1 MADSGNKRQ
10 TQNINPKADINAGHN
25 RSEDVALAKVE
36 ASIQHRRTEAMYI
49 INSDG
54 EVVYSNTGA
63 KNSVKF
69 NYTEVAPK
77 AKDAIITH
85 NHPTDNVSSPNT
97 IGKRIGASFS
107 GADLGVAIQTNAK
120 EVRAVTAGGFI
131 FSSKRPKDGW
141 GALSGNDVKN
151 YIDRKYKEYVKKYN
165 KQSIAAITKKLYG
178 KQYKDSNELKLDER
192 TYSDRVY
199 VLSVHKALQDASKRF
214 GFNYTRKRVYDS
226 SF

>member
-1 MADSGNKRQ
+1 MVSYSHPNVLK
-10 TQNINPKADINAGHN
+10 
-25 RSEDVALAKVE
+25 
-36 ASIQHRRTEAMYI
+36 M
-49 INSDG
+49 DG
-54 EVVYSNTGA
+54 
-63 KNSVKF
+63 
-69 NYTEVAPK
+69 
-77 AKDAIITH
+77 
-85 NHPTDNVSSPNT
+85 
-97 IGKRIGASFS
+97 
-107 GADLGVAIQTNAK
+107 
-120 EVRAVTAGGFI
+120 
-131 FSSKRPKDGW
+131 

-178 KQYKDSNELKLDER
+178 KQYKDSNELKLDQR